1 MDFTIHAKV
10 VDRKKS
16 GHWTLRSTPK
26 VWIVKFRHWTLRSM
40 PKWWIVKSLGIGLY
54 DPHQSRGSYKVWA
67 LDFTIHAKGVDCKVP
82 ALDFTIHAK
91 VVDRKKS
98 RHWTLRSTP
107 KLWIVKFQHGL
118 YDPCQSRGS

>member
-1 MDFTIHAKV
+1 MIHAKGVDCKVPALDFTIHAKV

-16 GHWTLRSTPK
+16 GHWTLRS
-26 VWIVKFRHWTLRSM
+26 M
-40 PKWWIVKSLGIGLY
+40 PKSWIVKSPGIGLY
-54 DPHQSRGSYKVWA
+54 DPHQSRGSYKVRA

>member
-40 PKWWIVKSLGIGLY
+40 PKWWIVKSPGIGLY
-54 DPHQSRGSYKVWA
+54 DPRQSGGSYKVQ
-67 LDFTIHAKGVDCKVP
+67 

-98 RHWTLRSTP
+98 GHWTLRSTP
-107 KLWIVKFQHGL
+107 KWWIIKSPGGITLIIFRYPADIRSDL
-118 YDPCQSRGS
+118 ARWPRR